1 MTSSIMAQLQQE
13 HTITVLVENH
23 PGVLARVAGLFARR
37 GFNIESLA
45 VSVTDKPEV
54 SRMTIVVGGDLRVL
68 EQITK
73 QLNKLVEVLK
83 VVDYSETAAVER
95 ELALIKVNAESKDRA
110 EIMQIV
116 EIFRGRI
123 IDMSDKTFIIEVTGS
138 TDKLDKIT
146 DLLTAYGIRE
156 LVRTGIIAMA
166 RGAKTASRTG
176 REVTGGLE
184 CFSSMRYSGSHTG
197 MGDLHELVDLGMI
210 GRLFSIAAIAGPAA
224 GLLIGGI
231 TGSRNK
237 NVKRGMLFGLLW
249 GLLGV
254 LNWLL
259 WRTYNAI
266 TDRNGLD
273 TVKNLVLNLALFVL
287 VGVVIGI
294 CAARISRSK
303 PP

>member
-1 MTSSIMAQLQQE
+1 MSSSIMVQMQQE

-37 GFNIESLA
+37 GYNIESLA

-95 ELALIKVNAESKDRA
+95 ELALIKVNAEARDRA

-146 DLLTAYGIRE
+146 ELLTSYGIRE

-166 RGAKTASRTG
+166 RGAKTANRAG
-176 REVTGGLE
+176 RE
-184 CFSSMRYSGSHTG
+184 
-197 MGDLHELVDLGMI
+197 
-210 GRLFSIAAIAGPAA
+210 AA
-224 GLLIGGI
+224 
-231 TGSRNK
+231 
-237 NVKRGMLFGLLW
+237 
-249 GLLGV
+249 
-254 LNWLL
+254 
-259 WRTYNAI
+259 
-266 TDRNGLD
+266 D
-273 TVKNLVLNLALFVL
+273 
-287 VGVVIGI
+287 
-294 CAARISRSK
+294 
-303 PP
+303 

>member
-1 MTSSIMAQLQQE
+1 MSSSIMAQLQQE

-23 PGVLARVAGLFARR
+23 AGVLARVAGLFARR
-37 GFNIESLA
+37 GYNIESLA

-83 VVDYSETAAVER
+83 VVDYSETTAVER

-176 REVTGGLE
+176 REVA
-184 CFSSMRYSGSHTG
+184 
-197 MGDLHELVDLGMI
+197 D
-210 GRLFSIAAIAGPAA
+210 
-224 GLLIGGI
+224 
-231 TGSRNK
+231 
-237 NVKRGMLFGLLW
+237 
-249 GLLGV
+249 
-254 LNWLL
+254 
-259 WRTYNAI
+259 
-266 TDRNGLD
+266 
-273 TVKNLVLNLALFVL
+273 
-287 VGVVIGI
+287 
-294 CAARISRSK
+294 
-303 PP
+303 